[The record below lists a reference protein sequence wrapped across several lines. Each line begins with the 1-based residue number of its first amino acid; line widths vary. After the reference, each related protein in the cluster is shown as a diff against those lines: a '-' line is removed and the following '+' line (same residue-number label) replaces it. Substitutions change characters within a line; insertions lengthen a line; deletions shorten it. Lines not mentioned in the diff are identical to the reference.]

1 MKKSKLTVLVPS
13 LLDNHFPLLQY
24 AFTSKDY
31 DIVMLQNDGKNLQYL
46 GLQYTHNDM
55 CYPLLLIVGQ
65 MLDTLQNN
73 SYDLN
78 NTVFLMA
85 QGGDNCRGSN
95 TIHLMRKAL
104 KKAGYDVPVIS
115 LNFVGLED
123 GFKFKFDISMIFKSI
138 MAIMYGDLLMLI
150 KNQIEPYELNNGE
163 TSRKVQE
170 WHLKLKDVILNTKY
184 LHKDRLKQSF
194 KSIIDDFKS
203 IPCDYSKK
211 TIKVGIVGELYTKY
225 CHIGNWN
232 VEKFL
237 LNQGCEIM
245 SNGFSWYIIYYIDT
259 HLKEGNP
266 LKYGYL
272 FAKMYFESIQDIL
285 VNILHDNGFK
295 CLDTYSSFK
304 EKSYKYFDRVC
315 DIGDGWLISA
325 EICNLSLNGYK
336 KILGLQ
342 PFGCMANHVCGRGIY
357 SSLQRK
363 LDNTQIV
370 SIDYDASGTEV
381 NVRNRIKMLLDF

>member
-1 MKKSKLTVLVPS
+1 MEKSKLTVLVPS

-24 AFTSKDY
+24 AFTSKNY
-31 DIVMLQNDGKNLQYL
+31 NIIMLQNDSKNLQYL
-46 GLQYTHNDM
+46 GLQYAHNDM
-55 CYPLLLIVGQ
+55 CYPLILIVGQ

-115 LNFVGLED
+115 LNFVGLENNT
-123 GFKFKFDISMIFKSI
+123 KFKIDIPMIFRSI
-138 MAIMYGDLLMLI
+138 TAIMYGDLLMLL
-150 KNQIEPYELNNGE
+150 KNQIEPYEITKGD
-163 TSRKVQE
+163 TSRKVKT
-170 WHLKLKDVILNTKY
+170 WHNILKNEILNMKY
-184 LHKDRLKQSF
+184 LHRNRLKETFQT
-194 KSIIDDFKS
+194 IIDDFKS
-203 IPCDYSKK
+203 IPCDYNRN
-211 TIKVGIVGELYTKY
+211 TIKVGVVGEIYTRY

-232 VEKFL
+232 VEDFL
-237 LNQGCEIM
+237 LNQGCEFM
-245 SNGFSWYIIYYIDT
+245 VNGFSWYILYYIDT
-259 HLKEGNP
+259 HLKEDNP

-272 FAKMYFESIQDIL
+272 MAKKYFESLQSIL
-285 VNILHDNGFK
+285 VEILHMNGFK
-295 CLDTYSSFK
+295 CLDTYSTFK
-304 EKSYKYFDRVC
+304 EKSFEYFYSEC
-315 DIGDGWLISA
+315 DIAEGWLISA

-363 LDNTQIV
+363 LDNTQVV
-370 SIDYDASGTEV
+370 SIDYDASGTQV